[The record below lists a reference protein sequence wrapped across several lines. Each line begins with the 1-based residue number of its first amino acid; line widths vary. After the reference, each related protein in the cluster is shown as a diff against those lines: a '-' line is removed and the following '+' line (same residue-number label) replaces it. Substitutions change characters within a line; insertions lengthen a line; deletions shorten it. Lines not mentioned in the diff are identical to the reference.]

1 MLVVTTDT
9 LPGYEIRDVLGEV
22 IGITARSNNPFN
34 EGIKSLH
41 GGSNPRM
48 FEMLTRWREE
58 AVERM
63 AQNALSRGANAIVA
77 MRFDHRNLTASWIE
91 ICAYGTAVV
100 VSLKAN
106 GVRHGHLAAAS

>member
-1 MLVVTTDT
+1 M
-9 LPGYEIRDVLGEV
+9 

-41 GGSNPRM
+41 GGTNPRM
-48 FEMLTRWREE
+48 FENLTRWREE

-63 AQNALSRGANAIVA
+63 AQNALSRGANAIVG
-77 MRFDHRNLTASWIE
+77 MRFDHRDLTSSWIE

-100 VSLKAN
+100 VSLTAAGAN
-106 GVRHGHLAAAS
+106 HGHLAAAS